1 MHVHEEQLSIPVPLE
16 RLFEFLRRPANVA
29 LISDPATGLQLVS
42 APEIVEI
49 GSIITFRIAAFG
61 QVREAT
67 HQVVELDPHRR
78 IAEVQT
84 SGPMRSWRHRHTFEP
99 DGDGTILVE
108 RIEFEP
114 PGGIIGLLVTADKIM
129 AQLEDAMYYKEQALR
144 KLASQGK
151 I

>member
-1 MHVHEEQLSIPVPLE
+1 MTVHEEPLEIPVPLE
-16 RLFEFLRRPANVA
+16 KLFDFLRRPANVA
-29 LISDPATGLQLVS
+29 LVSDPAAGLQLVS
-42 APEIVEI
+42 APELVEL

-67 HQVVELDPHRR
+67 HEVIELDPYRK
-78 IAEVQT
+78 IAEMQT
-84 SGPMRSWRHRHTFEP
+84 AGPMKSWRHQHTFEAS
-99 DGDGTILVE
+99 GDGTILIE

-114 PGGIIGLLVTADKIM
+114 PGGIVGLLVTADRILE
-129 AQLEDAMYYKEQALR
+129 QVEDAMYYKGQALR